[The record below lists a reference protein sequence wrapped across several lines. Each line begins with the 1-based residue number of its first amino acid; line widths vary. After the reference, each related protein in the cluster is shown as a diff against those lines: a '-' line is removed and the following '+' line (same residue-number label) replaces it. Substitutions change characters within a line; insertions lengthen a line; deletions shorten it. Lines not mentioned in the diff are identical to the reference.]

1 MDINRLT
8 SYIVATSQRGEIM
21 KGKFFWS
28 IPSCVVI
35 LGLSACSGSGG
46 GFTSLTPSDGMV
58 ALPIARINDG
68 SAHYFRVKADNG
80 ITVSFFTLKSKDG
93 TIRAAVDACDVCFK
107 AGKGYFQQG
116 DFMVCENCGQRF
128 ASARINEVKGGC
140 NPAPLSRSVENGRLF
155 ISMKEINSNSWY
167 SQFKPQT

>member
-1 MDINRLT
+1 
-8 SYIVATSQRGEIM
+8 M

-28 IPSCVVI
+28 ILSCVLL
-35 LGLSACSGSGG
+35 LGLSACSGSRGG
-46 GFTSLTPSDGMV
+46 YTFLTPSNGMV
-58 ALPIARINDG
+58 AIPIAQINDG
-68 SAHYFRVKADNG
+68 TAHYFKVKAANG

-93 TIRAAVDACDVCFK
+93 IIRAAVDACDVCFK
-107 AGKGYFQQG
+107 AGKGYFQLD

-140 NPAPLSRSVENGRLF
+140 NPAPLSRNVENGRLV